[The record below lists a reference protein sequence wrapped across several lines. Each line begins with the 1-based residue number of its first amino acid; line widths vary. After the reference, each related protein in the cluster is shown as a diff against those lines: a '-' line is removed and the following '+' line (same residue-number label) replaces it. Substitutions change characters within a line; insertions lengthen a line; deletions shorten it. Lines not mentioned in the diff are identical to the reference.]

1 MKRSRWI
8 AGILAIGLFFG
19 VVTAV
24 FAFPYHIRWGDTLS
38 HLAYRYGTSV
48 NAIVQANPQ
57 KIVNPN
63 LIYAGDT
70 IEIPVGTV
78 TPPPV
83 TPPPVTPPPVTPPP
97 DGTTYVVQYGDTLS
111 SIARRFG
118 TTVNAIADA
127 NDIYDVD
134 RIYVGQILV
143 IPGVPGGPGVP
154 PPEPASFGLGGQTVN
169 LANPDRMKDVGM
181 SWVKF
186 QYAWTAGEDANDL
199 ADEIQ
204 AARDNDLK
212 VLLSITGA
220 EAYPDSINFNS
231 YVDFVRGVAT
241 LGPDAI
247 EVWNEMNIDFEWP
260 EGQINPSSY
269 VNNMLAPAYQAIKQT
284 DPDVMVIAGALAP
297 TGFDNGTNAWSDDRY
312 LAGMRSAGAASFMD
326 CLGVHHNA
334 GATSPNVATGHPGGA
349 HYSWYFRPTLN
360 VYAGQIGGLRPLCI
374 TELGY
379 LSPEGFNSLPPAF
392 SWAADTSVSE
402 QAQWLAQAV
411 QIAKN
416 RSDVQM
422 AIIYNVDFINYTD
435 TDPQAGY
442 AMLRP
447 DGSCPA
453 CDTVKSVMNP

>member
-1 MKRSRWI
+1 MKRSRWV
-8 AGILAIGLFFG
+8 AGLLAMGLFLG

-24 FAFPYHIRWGDTLS
+24 FAFPYHIQWGDTLS

-118 TTVNAIADA
+118 TTVNALADA
-127 NDIYDVD
+127 NNIYDVD

-154 PPEPASFGLGGQTVN
+154 PPAPASFELGGQTVN
-169 LANPDRMKDVGM
+169 LPNPDRMKDVGM

-220 EAYPDSINFNS
+220 EAYPDTIDFQAYVNF
-231 YVDFVRGVAT
+231 VGGVAA

-334 GATSPNVATGHPGGA
+334 GATSPNAATGHPGGT
-349 HYSWYFRPTLN
+349 HYSWYFQPTLN

-379 LSPEGFNSLPPAF
+379 LSSEGFDSLPPAF

-402 QAQWLAQAV
+402 QAQWLAQAA

-416 RSDVQM
+416 RSDVRM
-422 AIIYNVDFINYTD
+422 AIIYNVDFTNYTD